1 MLLRVEEVVIGSL
14 GPGSVNF
21 AFDSGLVLKQ
31 MLPAGIPRLMQ
42 RHDDELYDDA
52 RGFWITQLFS
62 PYFSLWENAAGLQKW
77 GIAPSD
83 AAGRRASHKRLLFD
97 KIQTL
102 LLLLHTKA
110 RRHARTHTCMH
121 MHYHTRSLCFRACVR
136 QGCLY
141 NKRKFAVDWLQQ
153 SLTLHTGLHCLLFR
167 FVFILCWNGS
177 DHKMNYKMIR

>member
-1 MLLRVEEVVIGSL
+1 MLVS
-14 GPGSVNF
+14 
-21 AFDSGLVLKQ
+21 KQ
-31 MLPAGIPRLMQ
+31 MRPAVIPRLMQ
-42 RHDDELYDDA
+42 QHDDELYDDA
-52 RGFWITQLFS
+52 RGFRITRLFS

-77 GIAPSD
+77 GIASSD
-83 AAGRRASHKRLLFD
+83 AAGRCASHNRLLFD

-110 RRHARTHTCMH
+110 RWHARACTHTHKHTHMHTCTH

-141 NKRKFAVDWLQQ
+141 NKRRFAVDWLQQ

-167 FVFILCWNGS
+167 SVFISCWNGS
-177 DHKMNYKMIR
+177 GHKMNYKMIR